1 MDNGIN
7 NEELKKAPLYE
18 FVISDHNIYRA
29 IYALESYIE
38 ELYLLNTVANSDD
51 EKKSGNTN
59 SLLHN
64 KSDLELYY
72 LLQDKYNW
80 AVIDEVI
87 KVCKDRLKD
96 IIIKPNE
103 YFETSVFFS
112 LKKYDDEKDKVKFRP
127 LHTATLIDQI
137 CMVAMLQIL
146 MFEDSDGME
155 DSAVPRR
162 FPSDLLKSI
171 PDNFYGN
178 RGSLKLDRIYE
189 RWAPNYQAYNRK
201 IVESCDKYSRSHK
214 YEYEVSLDIKE
225 FFPSVSPF
233 YLFVNICDILK
244 ERYRR
249 NKKVSTNSRQ
259 STEEDIYNL
268 NFNILKRI
276 TVKLLFLKI
285 KDSDTILDSELEYY
299 NVGDNYLEEIKKSDT
314 FFAKGIAQGL
324 PQSYFFGNLCMTDV
338 RRNIMSDDSFK
349 GKDYFYVDDSVI
361 YIRSSNPN
369 SKDLIKNFNT
379 NIAALNNKLKD
390 LTSLE
395 KMKDRWESVVK
406 NDNNKTLTEDLKEFC
421 ENAVDFHLL
430 LTDSYKIEFHKKGK
444 SKIQTIDDADREIK
458 SLGGLGRNASGT
470 NSFLMD
476 GDDRRISRDK
486 MNALNEYAWEA
497 INQLESEQ
505 EKEKNNENNEEDKND
520 DTDKYALQLKVFKRF
535 RKIFLSR
542 NLWMDTMDSGG
553 VKKAQEEWFLKLL
566 NPDELYVRN
575 EISSPYKLPEGDKE
589 ADSQQISSIFKKFEK
604 EQKISWFQLTDKE
617 SFRAEAVQLLKCS
630 SLTHA
635 KELKEKITQFEENF
649 SGVGEISYS
658 HLYFHKYL
666 EGVIEERNL
675 TGNRYESLHKGIQNN
690 FPAAVNIDTAKAID
704 ILRKYIPK
712 EFPFIFSS
720 DNEYEEKTEKNTEG
734 NTEEKTEENTEGNT
748 EENIDTS
755 TLSYE
760 EPNYINFVKKV
771 SDEFKRRILNAYFSV
786 LIGVNPSEEVPFVK
800 TKGGSIDYAAFRILI
815 WLRNPNFDF
824 NDFWHFLSKME
835 SHALPERMIV
845 DNGLPEV
852 VKIFVSQVV
861 NPKKIDNL
869 IVTHRI
875 VKGLWQ
881 NGSKFLNSYTL
892 HNEEHAVKL
901 IKLSMDIVRRID
913 YFQLKRLDYY
923 ILFLACYLHDISMVI
938 HPDLQRFCHM
948 EEGNLEI
955 MGKYLREMKN
965 EVSKWDNLVAQKII
979 SDDLVNFW
987 KSFGGK
993 MTEIFQG
1000 IYEFFESDIRSK
1012 HPKES
1017 ALFIKNK
1024 RHDLFKYLEET
1035 IVEAVANAGEDHGK
1049 DIYNIYDIRSYAKE
1063 DVISSKYI
1071 SILLRMADL
1080 MDVSNDRINY
1090 HLLNENVS
1098 HLSAD
1103 SKFHWISHLIT
1114 DEITLIPNYEIASQ
1128 TIIDNSGKE
1137 NIRYFIRETLR
1148 FYLILNM
1155 KSLEPLERHENHG
1168 CANWCPVEY
1177 NHESVPDRYKDFEGI
1192 TLSFKDKSCQE
1203 TSCPM
1208 VCRWM
1213 NNKHHWLFPE
1223 LARLQKYLNTV
1234 NYEPFKTEIEV
1245 NILFKDFSDINLKPS
1260 LFDDVR
1266 RYLKNEHNE

>member
-18 FVISDHNIYRA
+18 FVISDRNIYRA
-29 IYALESYIE
+29 IYALESYID
-38 ELYLLNTVANSDD
+38 ELYLLNTVANTND
-51 EKKSGNTN
+51 EKKSGTTN
-59 SLLHN
+59 SLLHKKN
-64 KSDLELYY
+64 DLELYY
-72 LLQDKYNW
+72 ILQDKYNW
-80 AVIDEVI
+80 AVINEVI
-87 KVCKDRLKD
+87 KECQDRLKD
-96 IIIKPNE
+96 IIIKPDE

-112 LKKYDDEKDKVKFRP
+112 LKKYDDKKNKVKFRP
-127 LHTATLIDQI
+127 LHTAPLIDQI
-137 CMVAMLQIL
+137 RMVAMLQIL
-146 MFEDSDGME
+146 MFEDSDEME
-155 DSAVPRR
+155 ERTVSRR

-178 RGSLKLDRIYE
+178 RGSLKLERIYE
-189 RWAPNYQAYNRK
+189 RWAPNFQAYNRK

-214 YEYEVSLDIKE
+214 YEYELSLDIKE

-233 YLFVNICDILK
+233 YLFVKICDILK

-249 NKKVSTNSRQ
+249 NIKENTNSRQ
-259 STEEDIYNL
+259 SINEDIYNL
-268 NFNILKRI
+268 NFSILKRI
-276 TVKLLFLKI
+276 TAKLLFLKI
-285 KDSDTILDSELEYY
+285 KDSDTILDPELEYY
-299 NVGDNYLEEIKKSDT
+299 NVGDSYLEEIKNCDT

-324 PQSYFFGNLCMTDV
+324 PQSYFFGNLCMTDI
-338 RRNIMSDDSFK
+338 RRNIMGDNMFK

-361 YIRSSNPN
+361 YVRSSEENL
-369 SKDLIKNFNT
+369 KIIFDDKIK
-379 NIAALNNKLKD
+379 ALNNELKD
-390 LTSLE
+390 LTSFE
-395 KMKDRWESVVK
+395 EMNNRWASVVK
-406 NDNNKTLTEDLKEFC
+406 DKCNNSLIDDLKEYSVT
-421 ENAVDFHLL
+421 AVDFHMLL
-430 LTDSYKIEFHKKGK
+430 EDSYKIEFHKKGK
-444 SKIQTIDDADREIK
+444 SKIQTIDEANQEIK
-458 SLGGLGRNASGT
+458 SMGGLGRNASGT
-470 NSFLMD
+470 NSFLKD

-486 MNALNEYAWEA
+486 MNALNEFAWHT
-497 INQLESEQ
+497 INQLESEHPK
-505 EKEKNNENNEEDKND
+505 EEKNGNKEGIKN
-520 DTDKYALQLKVFKRF
+520 DTDKNAFQLKVFKRF

-542 NLWMDTMDSGG
+542 NLWMDTMDAGS

-575 EISSPYKLPEGDKE
+575 EMSSPYKLQGGNNG
-589 ADSQQISSIFKKFEK
+589 ADSQQISSTFKAFEK
-604 EQKISWFQLTDKE
+604 EQKILWFEITDKE
-617 SFRAEAVQLLKCS
+617 SFRAEAVQLIKCS
-630 SLTHA
+630 SLDHA
-635 KELKEKITQFEENF
+635 KKLKNKITLFEEKF
-649 SGVGEISYS
+649 SGVSESSYS

-666 EGVIEERNL
+666 EGVIKERNL
-675 TGNRYESLHKGIQNN
+675 TGNRYASLHKGIQNN
-690 FPAAVNIDTAKAID
+690 FPAAVNIDTSKAID

-712 EFPFIFSS
+712 EFLFIFSS
-720 DNEYEEKTEKNTEG
+720 DNEYEK
-734 NTEEKTEENTEGNT
+734 NT
-748 EENIDTS
+748 EENIDPS

-824 NDFWHFLSKME
+824 NDFWHFLSKIE

-845 DNGLPEV
+845 DNSLPEV
-852 VKIFVSQVV
+852 VKIFISQVV
-861 NPKKIDNL
+861 DPKKIDNL

-955 MGKYLREMKN
+955 MGKYLRKMKN
-965 EVSKWDNLVAQKII
+965 EVSKWENLVAQTII
-979 SDDLVNFW
+979 SNDLVNFW

-1035 IVEAVANAGEDHGK
+1035 IVEAVAKVGEDHGK
-1049 DIYNIYDIRSYAKE
+1049 DIYNIYDIRSSAKE
-1063 DVISSKYI
+1063 DVVSSKYI
-1071 SILLRMADL
+1071 SILLCMADL

-1098 HLSAD
+1098 HLSAP

-1128 TIIDNSGKE
+1128 TNIDNSGKE

-1155 KSLEPLERHENHG
+1155 KSVEPLERHENHG

-1192 TLSFKDKSCQE
+1192 TLSFKDKPCQE

-1213 NNKHHWLFPE
+1213 HTRHEWLFPE

-1260 LFDDVR
+1260 LFDEVR

>member
-1 MDNGIN
+1 MMDSGIN

-18 FVISDHNIYRA
+18 FVISDRNIYRA
-29 IYALESYIE
+29 IYAIESYIDE
-38 ELYLLNTVANSDD
+38 IYLLNTVANIDD
-51 EKKSGNTN
+51 ENKSGNTH

-72 LLQDKYNW
+72 ILHDKYNW
-80 AVIDEVI
+80 DLIKEVI
-87 KVCKDRLKD
+87 KVCKDRLKN
-96 IIIKPNE
+96 IIIKPDE

-112 LKKYDDEKDKVKFRP
+112 LKKYDDEKNKVKFRP

-146 MFEDSDGME
+146 MFEDSDEME
-155 DSAVPRR
+155 ESAVARR

-178 RGSLKLDRIYE
+178 RGSLKLERIYE
-189 RWAPNYQAYNRK
+189 RWAPNFQAYNRK

-233 YLFVNICDILK
+233 YLFVKICDILK

-249 NKKVSTNSRQ
+249 NIKENTNSRQ
-259 STEEDIYNL
+259 SINEDIYNL
-268 NFNILKRI
+268 NFNIIKII
-276 TVKLLFLKI
+276 TAKLLFLKI
-285 KDSDTILDSELEYY
+285 KDRDTILDPELEYY
-299 NVGDNYLEEIKKSDT
+299 NVGDSYLEEIKNRDT

-324 PQSYFFGNLCMTDV
+324 PQSYFFGNLCMTDI
-338 RRNIMSDDSFK
+338 RRNIMGDNMFK

-361 YIRSSNPN
+361 YVRSSEENL
-369 SKDLIKNFNT
+369 KIIFDDKIK
-379 NIAALNNKLKD
+379 ALNSKLKD
-390 LTSLE
+390 LTSL
-395 KMKDRWESVVK
+395 KGMNNRWASIVKDK
-406 NDNNKTLTEDLKEFC
+406 YNNSLTDDLKQYSVT
-421 ENAVDFHLL
+421 AVDFHMLL
-430 LTDSYKIEFHKKGK
+430 EDSYKIEFHKKGK
-444 SKIQTIDDADREIK
+444 SKIQTIDEANQEIK
-458 SLGGLGRNASGT
+458 SMGGLGRNASGT
-470 NSFLMD
+470 NSFLKD

-486 MNALNEYAWEA
+486 MNALNEFAWHT
-497 INQLESEQ
+497 INQLESEHPK
-505 EKEKNNENNEEDKND
+505 EEKNGNKEGIKN
-520 DTDKYALQLKVFKRF
+520 DTDKNALQLKVFKRF
-535 RKIFLSR
+535 RKIFLAR
-542 NLWMDTMDSGG
+542 NLWMDTMDSGS

-566 NPDELYVRN
+566 KPDELYIRN
-575 EISSPYKLPEGDKE
+575 EISSPYKLQRDNNET
-589 ADSQQISSIFKKFEK
+589 DSQQISSIFKAFEK
-604 EQKISWFQLTDKE
+604 EQKILWFEITDKE
-617 SFRAEAVQLLKCS
+617 SFRAEAVQLIKCS
-630 SLTHA
+630 SLDHA
-635 KELKEKITQFEENF
+635 KELKNKITLFEEKF
-649 SGVGEISYS
+649 SGVSESSYS
-658 HLYFHKYL
+658 HLYFQKYL
-666 EGVIEERNL
+666 EGVIKERNL
-675 TGNRYESLHKGIQNN
+675 KGNRYESLQKGIQNI

-704 ILRKYIPK
+704 ILRKYISK
-712 EFPFIFSS
+712 EFFPFIFSS
-720 DNEYEEKTEKNTEG
+720 DNEYEENT
-734 NTEEKTEENTEGNT
+734 K
-748 EENIDTS
+748 ENIDRC
-755 TLSYE
+755 TLLFGGR
-760 EPNYINFVKKV
+760 NYINFVKKI
-771 SDEFKRRILNAYFSV
+771 SEEFKRRILNAYFSV

-824 NDFWHFLSKME
+824 IDFWHFLSKIE

-852 VKIFVSQVV
+852 VKIFISQVV
-861 NPKKIDNL
+861 DPKKIDNL

-965 EVSKWDNLVAQKII
+965 EVSKWDNLVAQTII
-979 SDDLVNFW
+979 SNDLVNFW

-1035 IVEAVANAGEDHGK
+1035 IVEAVAKVGEDHGK
-1049 DIYNIYDIRSYAKE
+1049 DIYNIYDIRSSAKE

-1098 HLSAD
+1098 HLSAP

-1168 CANWCPVEY
+1168 CTNWCPVEY

-1192 TLSFKDKSCQE
+1192 SLRFKDKPCQE

-1213 NNKHHWLFPE
+1213 HNKHEWLFPE